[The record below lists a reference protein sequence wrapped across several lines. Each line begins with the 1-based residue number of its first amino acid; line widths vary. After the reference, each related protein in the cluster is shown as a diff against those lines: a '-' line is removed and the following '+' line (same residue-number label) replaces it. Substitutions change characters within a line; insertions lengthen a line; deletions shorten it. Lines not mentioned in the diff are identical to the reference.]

1 MTEKGDQNETR
12 GVVTLVF
19 KAAISHFRSRL
30 KNTARA
36 SALRASPLFS
46 LALTRRRRSTAPWE
60 RAAGGHPAYEAII
73 MVQIQNGDPG

>member
-1 MTEKGDQNETR
+1 MTEKGDQNETP

-36 SALRASPLFS
+36 RLPLFS
-46 LALTRRRRSTAPWE
+46 LALTRRRRLTAPWE

-73 MVQIQNGDPG
+73 MVQIQNKDPG